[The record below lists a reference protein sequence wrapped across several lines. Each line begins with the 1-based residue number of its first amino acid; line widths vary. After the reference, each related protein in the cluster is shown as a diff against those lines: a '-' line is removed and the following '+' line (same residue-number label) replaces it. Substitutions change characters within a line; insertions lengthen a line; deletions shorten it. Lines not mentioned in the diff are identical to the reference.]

1 MNTRHYLACILAL
14 ALLAGWPQKTA
25 GENEILIGLIPE
37 ENIFNQMDRHR
48 PLAAYLSKKIGTPV
62 RFTILSRYGDVM
74 DRFASRK
81 MDGAFFGVFTGV
93 LAMEKINAEPVA
105 RPVNLDGSST
115 VQSYIFVRNDS
126 GIRNVQDMAGKRIV
140 FVDRATVTGYLF
152 ALSYLREQ
160 GVANLNT
167 YFRDASFTGGH
178 GSTIYAVLDGRADVG
193 TVKSKIFQML
203 TARDHTI
210 REELSIIARSQEFPD
225 TTLFLRKDLPQ
236 LIRSQIK
243 AALFGM
249 DRDPE
254 GVEVLKKLEAGKFIE
269 AKKEDFQPFYD
280 VARKAGISLKTY
292 RYK

>member
-1 MNTRHYLACILAL
+1 MKMRLSVACAIVLAL
-14 ALLAGWPQKTA
+14 MVSWPPKA
-25 GENEILIGLIPE
+25 ASENEILIGLIPE

-48 PLAAYLSKKIGTPV
+48 PLAAYLSKKIGVSV

-115 VQSYIFVRNDS
+115 VQSYIFVRNNS
-126 GIRNVQDMAGKRIV
+126 GIRDVQDMEGKRIV
-140 FVDRATVTGYLF
+140 FVDRATVTGYLY
-152 ALSYLREQ
+152 ALSYLRDH
-160 GVANLNT
+160 GVVNLNT
-167 YFRDASFTGGH
+167 YFKDVSFTGSH

-193 TVKSKIFQML
+193 TVRSKIYQML
-203 TARDHTI
+203 TAKDHTI
-210 REELSIIARSQEFPD
+210 KEELAIIARSQEFPD

-236 LIRSQIK
+236 HIRSQIK

-254 GVEVLKKLEAGKFIE
+254 GVEVLKKLEARKFIE
-269 AKKEDFQPFYD
+269 AKKEDFDPFYD
-280 VARKAGISLKTY
+280 IARKAGISLKTY
-292 RYK
+292 KYK

>member
-1 MNTRHYLACILAL
+1 MKTRHYIASVIAL
-14 ALLAGWPQKTA
+14 ALIISWPQKVVC
-25 GENEILIGLIPE
+25 ENEILIGLIPE

-48 PLAAYLSKKIGTPV
+48 PLSAYLSKKIGTPV

-115 VQSYIFVRNDS
+115 VQSYIFVRNNS
-126 GIRNVQDMAGKRIV
+126 GIRNVQDMAGKRII

-152 ALSYLREQ
+152 ALSYFREH
-160 GVANLNT
+160 GIVNLNT
-167 YFRDASFTGGH
+167 YFRDVSFTGSH

-193 TVKSKIFQML
+193 TVRSKIFQML
-203 TARDHTI
+203 TAKDHTI
-210 REELSIIARSQEFPD
+210 REELAIIARSQEFPD
-225 TTLFLRKDLPQ
+225 TTFFLRKDLPQ
-236 LIRSQIK
+236 FIRSQIK
-243 AALFGM
+243 AALLGM

-254 GVEVLKKLEAGKFIE
+254 GVEVLKKLEAKKFTE
-269 AKKEDFQPFYD
+269 AKKEDFEPFYD